1 MTVKT
6 YLLSFPERLIRS
18 ALGLG
23 AGVVREVGE
32 VALPDGIRQSQLY
45 QNLVDATLRYLI
57 EQVGGVEGVY
67 AADSSLPDNFLA
79 RRTAGNAVEVLG
91 IVAFRAS
98 PVWVLAALADLC
110 GLGRH
115 LIPEISDALKAQG
128 LLEKD
133 AQFATVDQ
141 MLDGLERTSARLATT
156 INTPPLDV
164 AGLRK
169 EWEAIREEARGL
181 PSASLPS
188 GDTIS
193 NMWAQLK
200 AESARQDRS
209 VFETSSVM
217 AVSAARAV
225 PGGPCRQRHVA
236 RAQRAAARGARRSHA
251 VGDKPKGRGRA
262 LIKIEDRDSNLKK
275 VRFGELYGL
284 KSETSRV
291 SGKGHIGNHL
301 PHDIVDRI
309 EADFDFRPTSWQPC
323 AAVSRSCS
331 RRGSA
336 NAVSP
341 PWSVPHARWSCSSTT
356 TGRSV
361 SVRSRHDWTNR
372 CSISTKR

>member
-1 MTVKT
+1 VTVKT
-6 YLLSFPERLIRS
+6 YLLSFPERLVRS

-32 VALPDGIRQSQLY
+32 VALPDGIRHSQLY

-67 AADSSLPDNFLA
+67 GAEGTLPDNFLA

-98 PVWVLAALADLC
+98 PVWILAALADLC
-110 GLGRH
+110 GMGRH
-115 LIPEISDALKAQG
+115 LIPEISAALKAQG
-128 LLEKD
+128 LLEQD

-141 MLDGLERTSARLATT
+141 MLDGLERTSSRLTAT

-169 EWEAIREEARGL
+169 EWEALREEARGL

-188 GDTIS
+188 RNTIS

-209 VFETSSVM
+209 IFETSSLM

-225 PGGPCRQRHVA
+225 PGGVRWLSASARVGATRTGHVLAAALLDHYTQTLTEIQQVGYLTYAGRQFRPYV
-236 RAQRAAARGARRSHA
+236 RAAVDQFSPRRRTLTQQLFE
-251 VGDKPKGRGRA
+251 K
-262 LIKIEDRDSNLKK
+262 
-275 VRFGELYGL
+275 
-284 KSETSRV
+284 
-291 SGKGHIGNHL
+291 
-301 PHDIVDRI
+301 
-309 EADFDFRPTSWQPC
+309 FR
-323 AAVSRSCS
+323 
-331 RRGSA
+331 
-336 NAVSP
+336 
-341 PWSVPHARWSCSSTT
+341 
-356 TGRSV
+356 
-361 SVRSRHDWTNR
+361 
-372 CSISTKR
+372 K

>member
-32 VALPDGIRQSQLY
+32 VALPDGVRHSQLY

-57 EQVGGVEGVY
+57 EDVGGVEGVY
-67 AADSSLPDNFLA
+67 VAEDALPDNFLA

-98 PVWVLAALADLC
+98 PVWILAALADLC
-110 GLGRH
+110 GMGRH

-141 MLDGLERTSARLATT
+141 MLDGLERTSSQLAAT

-169 EWEAIREEARGL
+169 EWEAIRQEARGL

-188 GDTIS
+188 RDTIS
-193 NMWAQLK
+193 NMWTQLK
-200 AESARQDRS
+200 AESARQGRS
-209 VFETSSVM
+209 IFETSSVM

-225 PGGPCRQRHVA
+225 PGGVRWLSASARVGATRTGYVLAAALLDHYTQTLKEIQQAGYLTYVGRQFRPYV
-236 RAQRAAARGARRSHA
+236 RAAVDQFSPKRRTLTQQLFEKFS
-251 VGDKPKGRGRA
+251 K
-262 LIKIEDRDSNLKK
+262 
-275 VRFGELYGL
+275 
-284 KSETSRV
+284 
-291 SGKGHIGNHL
+291 
-301 PHDIVDRI
+301 
-309 EADFDFRPTSWQPC
+309 
-323 AAVSRSCS
+323 
-331 RRGSA
+331 
-336 NAVSP
+336 
-341 PWSVPHARWSCSSTT
+341 
-356 TGRSV
+356 
-361 SVRSRHDWTNR
+361 
-372 CSISTKR
+372 